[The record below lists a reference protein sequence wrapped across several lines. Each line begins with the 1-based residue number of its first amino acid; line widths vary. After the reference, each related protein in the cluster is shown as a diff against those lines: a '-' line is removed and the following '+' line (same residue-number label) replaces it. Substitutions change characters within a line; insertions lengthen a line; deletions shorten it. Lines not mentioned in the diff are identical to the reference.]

1 MNLNII
7 FFNQFSRLRSGWRFL
22 IFLAAF
28 IVFGGLLGLGAFAL
42 LSYAGYDLMYGSPA
56 LLVFNAVLSLI
67 PTILLSWLCGR
78 FLDGVPFRALGAS
91 FTKYW
96 LQHLGLG
103 LLIGALTVGFA
114 VLLAVIFGGL
124 SFRIDPAASGSAMLK
139 TLLVSLLIFAVAAAW
154 EEAFFRG
161 YMLQT
166 FSRAGLA
173 WLAIGLTSLFFG
185 AVHYGNPN
193 AGAISSFNT
202 ALAGV
207 WFGVAYLKTR
217 DLWFVWG
224 MHVMWN
230 WMQGAVFGI
239 EVSGLTDITTSP
251 LLMEIDRGP
260 AWLTGENYGIE
271 GGIVTTVA
279 ILLSTAAIHFLPIL
293 KPSEEMLIL
302 TGTENAE
309 ARLP

>member
-1 MNLNII
+1 
-7 FFNQFSRLRSGWRFL
+7 
-22 IFLAAF
+22 
-28 IVFGGLLGLGAFAL
+28 LLGLGAFAL
-42 LSYAGYDLMYGSPA
+42 LAYADYDLTYGSA
-56 LLVFNAVLSLI
+56 AFLVGNAVLALV
-67 PTILLSWLCGR
+67 PTILLSWLCGK

-96 LQHLGLG
+96 LRHFGLG

-124 SFRIDPAASGSAMLK
+124 SFRIDPAASGSAMLT
-139 TLLVSLLIFAVAAAW
+139 TLLVSLLVFAVAAAW

-161 YMLQT
+161 YILQT

-173 WLAIGLTSLFFG
+173 WLAIALTSLFFG

-202 ALAGV
+202 ALAGI
-207 WFGVAYLKTR
+207 WFGIAYLKTR
-217 DLWFVWG
+217 DLWLVWG
-224 MHVMWN
+224 MHLVWN

-251 LLMEIDRGP
+251 LLLEIDRGP
-260 AWLTGENYGIE
+260 VWLTGENYGIE

-279 ILLSTAAIHFLPIL
+279 ILLSTAAIYFLPIL